1 MTEVKYPEIEDIIEF
16 NKIILKEIKVKKAD
30 KPELLSYKS
39 LVECISSCKKI
50 RGDIYDK
57 AACLLKSL
65 IQKHPF
71 ASGNRRTA
79 FGVTERFLINNRAKL
94 KVSNEALNATT
105 LKGIREG
112 YYTDEE
118 IKNWLKTGRIRKFK
132 R

>member
-1 MTEVKYPEIEDIIEF
+1 MAEVKYPKPEDVIEF

-39 LVECISSCKKI
+39 LIECIELCKKI
-50 RGDIYDK
+50 SGGIYDK
-57 AACLLKSL
+57 AASLLKNL

-79 FGVTERFLINNRAKL
+79 FAVTERFLIDNGVKL
-94 KVSNEALNATT
+94 KISNEAINAET

-112 YYTDEE
+112 CYSDEE